1 VGKQGLSLGYS
12 IATPERTFRSVN
24 PIRFLREILIFG
36 YNKQNRFN
44 EGNIVFANEVIESFI
59 VPYQSFSPSQSL
71 ICVPNSLSPPS
82 SATLYRIIF
91 CRHNL
96 VEYMKRKKWF

>member
-1 VGKQGLSLGYS
+1 VGKQGLSLANS

-59 VPYQSFSPSQSL
+59 VPYQSFSPSKSL

-82 SATLYRIIF
+82 SATL
-91 CRHNL
+91 
-96 VEYMKRKKWF
+96 